1 MTALATTTTAK
12 PNRLKNKVSYIMDLI
27 TLDFETYYDSD
38 VSLRKLNTMTYVK
51 HELFKVQGVGI
62 KINDG
67 PTEWF
72 GADETT
78 DALHKID
85 WSSSAIL
92 CHNTK
97 FDGYI
102 LTHHYK
108 LTPKYYYDTRAMSS
122 GLFPGQ
128 SASLK
133 DLAIRL
139 FPFNDKMRKGDDLI
153 KTKGIYDLPPDI
165 EEALGTYCIQDC
177 DVTHACFY
185 KILSSYPVEEL
196 NIIDL
201 VCRMFCEPVI
211 KIDRPRLEKYHQ
223 QEYNNAEAVITN
235 SGIDRKVL
243 SSNQQFST
251 YVQDVLDIVPPTK
264 KSPTTGKNIPALG
277 KNDSGF
283 QQMAVMY
290 PQHKG
295 IWDARIMVKSRLS
308 ETRSKRLLDSAN
320 DDDTLPVPLQYYAA
334 HTGRFGGTEKLNL
347 QNLPR
352 KSELRKCLIAPD
364 GHFVYVADLSQIE
377 ARMLAWLAGEKE
389 LLQQFRDGVDV
400 YKAFASK
407 IYNKPISEITDEER
421 FVGKVAI
428 LGLGYG
434 MGHKKFAMT
443 LRAGAMGPAI
453 NFSDAQ
459 AKEVVDTYRATYPR
473 IKLLWTKLED
483 LVKQTMHKDNFGYQ
497 YGPLVV
503 EHHALR
509 MPNGMALKY
518 EGLRTTMEGLA
529 YQSRGKTTYTY
540 GGRITENVI
549 QALSRIIIT
558 DSMLRLSRRKEERV
572 ALQVHDEI
580 IIIATNI
587 SPYATME
594 NIIKDMC
601 IAPSWCSSIP
611 LDAEGGFDTS
621 YSK

>member
-1 MTALATTTTAK
+1 
-12 PNRLKNKVSYIMDLI
+12 MDLI
-27 TLDFETYYDSD
+27 TLDFETYYDTD
-38 VSLRKLNTMTYVK
+38 ISLRKLNTMTYVK

-62 KINDG
+62 KVNDG

-78 DALHKID
+78 DALHSLD
-85 WSSSAIL
+85 WSSAAIL
-92 CHNTK
+92 CHNTN
-97 FDGYI
+97 FDAYI
-102 LTHHYK
+102 LTHHYN

-165 EEALGTYCIQDC
+165 EKALGVYCIQDC
-177 DVTHACFY
+177 DVTYACFY
-185 KILSSYPVEEL
+185 KMLSDYPVEEL

-201 VCRMFCEPVI
+201 VCRMFCEPVL
-211 KIDRPRLEKYHQ
+211 KIDRPRLEKYHKK
-223 QEYNNAEAVITN
+223 EFKLAEAVIEN
-235 SGIDRKVL
+235 AGIERKIL
-243 SSNQQFST
+243 SSNKQFAEYIYSIG
-251 YVQDVLDIVPPTK
+251 LVPPTK
-264 KSPTTGKNIPALG
+264 KSPTTGLDIPALG
-277 KNDSGF
+277 KNDAGF
-283 QQMAVMY
+283 QQMAVMF
-290 PQHKG
+290 PQFKN
-295 IWDARIMVKSRLS
+295 IWDARVMVKSRLS

-320 DDDTLPVPLQYYAA
+320 DDDTLPVPLKYYAA

-352 KSELRKCLIAPD
+352 KSELRKCLIAPE

-400 YKAFASK
+400 YKAFAAL
-407 IYNKPISEITDEER
+407 IYDKPVSEITEQER

-443 LRAGAMGPAI
+443 LRSGAMGPAI
-453 NFSDAQ
+453 DFTDAQ
-459 AKEVVDTYRATYPR
+459 AKEVVNTYRSTYPR

-497 YGPLVV
+497 YGPLTV
-503 EHHALR
+503 EYHALR

-518 EGLRTTMEGLA
+518 EDLRVTMEGLA
-529 YQSRGKTTYTY
+529 YQSRGKATYTY

-558 DSMLRLSRRKEERV
+558 DSMLRLSRRDRGRV

-580 IIIATNI
+580 IIIATNTE
-587 SPYATME
+587 PHATME
-594 NIIKDMC
+594 TIIKDMC
-601 IAPSWCSSIP
+601 IAPSWCLDIP